1 MMNVIVM
8 IFAMM
13 MYLTVTVIVIKIARK
28 ITKSTDTVH
37 AIIMSMSTDT
47 LKSITSTIT
56 NAVIVMNIT
65 DIIMNTVVHA
75 AMILQ

>member
-1 MMNVIVM
+1 MNVIVM

-13 MYLTVTVIVIKIARK
+13 MYLIVTAIVIKIARK

-37 AIIMSMSTDT
+37 AISMSMSTDT

-65 DIIMNTVVHA
+65 EIIMNTDVRA
-75 AMILQ
+75 AMILL

>member
-1 MMNVIVM
+1 MMNVIV
-8 IFAMM
+8 IA
-13 MYLTVTVIVIKIARK
+13 IKIARK

-37 AIIMSMSTDT
+37 AIIMSTDT

-75 AMILQ
+75 AMILL